1 MSFELFPGSHSFLGV
16 SLNSRPNP
24 HPALADWAALLPDE
38 DYRFSMRFHREP
50 AEQFFGPTAARVE
63 ILAQRARWLDETP
76 GHYAAV
82 TGRARP
88 LLLELAALTRD
99 WLGADA
105 PESPDDLAL
114 CQALGRQ
121 LEPDFLLLQPDASGS
136 LQLDAACVCFPSAWN
151 LAEKIG
157 QTIETIHGAVP
168 RLNAQAGAPIQQ
180 FLERLKPGPAWR
192 RANWG
197 LSRSPEWNQHPD
209 RQLPRLD
216 ATATAGD
223 VWLRVEHQAFV
234 RLSGNGVL
242 FGIRIGVHPLDEL
255 IQIPEA
261 RRGLH
266 RALRTMPE
274 DVAAYKGIADAR
286 EVLLSLTRE

>member
-1 MSFELFPGSHSFLGV
+1 MSMHSHPSQ
-16 SLNSRPNP
+16 P
-24 HPALADWAALLPDE
+24 PAPADWSALLPDE
-38 DYRFSMRFHREP
+38 DYRFSMRFQREP
-50 AEQFFGPTAARVE
+50 VEQFFGPTTARAEV
-63 ILAQRARWLDETP
+63 LSQRARWLDETP
-76 GHYAAV
+76 GRCAAV
-82 TGRARP
+82 TTRARP

-99 WLGADA
+99 WLGINAS
-105 PESPDDLAL
+105 ESSDDLSL

-121 LEPDFLLLQPDASGS
+121 IEPDFLLLQPDDSGAI
-136 LQLDAACVCFPSAWN
+136 QLDAACVCFPSAWN

-157 QTIETIHGAVP
+157 QSIESIHGAVP
-168 RLNAQAGAPIQQ
+168 RLNAQAGAPIRQ

-209 RQLPRLD
+209 RPLPRLD
-216 ATATAGD
+216 ASVTLEE

-234 RLSGNGVL
+234 RLTGDGVL
-242 FGIRIGVHPLDEL
+242 FGIRISMHPLMQIL
-255 IQIPEA
+255 QIPEA

-274 DVAAYKGIADAR
+274 DVAAYKGIAPAR
-286 EVLLSLTRE
+286 ARLLSLVPE

>member
-1 MSFELFPGSHSFLGV
+1 M

-24 HPALADWAALLPDE
+24 YAPPADWATLLPDE
-38 DYRFSMRFHREP
+38 DYRFSMRFHRE
-50 AEQFFGPTAARVE
+50 AAQHFFGPTAARAE

-76 GHYAAV
+76 GRYAAV
-82 TGRARP
+82 TAPARP
-88 LLLELAALTRD
+88 LLLELAALTRG
-99 WLGADA
+99 WLGADTA
-105 PESPDDLAL
+105 EPPDDLAL
-114 CQALGRQ
+114 CQGLGRQ
-121 LEPDFLLLQPDASGS
+121 LEPDFLLLQSDASGS
-136 LQLDAACVCFPSAWN
+136 LQLNAACVCFPSAWN

-157 QTIETIHGAVP
+157 QSIESIHGAVP
-168 RLNAQAGAPIQQ
+168 RLNAQAGGPIQQ

-197 LSRSPEWNQHPD
+197 LSRSPEWNQHPE
-209 RQLPRLD
+209 RPLLRLD
-216 ATATAGD
+216 AAATVHE

-242 FGIRIGVHPLDEL
+242 FGIRISVHPLDQL
-255 IQIPEA
+255 IQIPQA

-274 DVAAYKGIADAR
+274 DIAAYKGIASAR

>member
-1 MSFELFPGSHSFLGV
+1 MSLT
-16 SLNSRPNP
+16 SRPNP
-24 HPALADWAALLPDE
+24 PSSPTDWASLLPEE

-50 AEQFFGPTAARVE
+50 VEQFFGPTAARVGT
-63 ILAQRARWLDETP
+63 LSQRARWLDETP

-82 TGRARP
+82 TAQARP
-88 LLLELAALTRD
+88 LLLELTALTRGWPGVD
-99 WLGADA
+99 VL
-105 PESPDDLAL
+105 ESPDDLTL
-114 CQALGRQ
+114 CKALGRQ
-121 LEPDFLLLQPDASGS
+121 LEPDFLLLQPDESGT
-136 LQLDAACVCFPSAWN
+136 LRLDAACVCFPSAWN

-157 QTIETIHGAVP
+157 QSVEFIHSAVP
-168 RLNAQAGAPIQQ
+168 RLNAQASAPIRQ
-180 FLERLKPGPAWR
+180 FLERLKPGPVWR

-209 RQLPRLD
+209 RHLPRLD

-234 RLSGNGVL
+234 RLTGSGVL
-242 FGIRIGVHPLDEL
+242 FGIRISVHPLVEL
-255 IQIPEA
+255 LHIPEA